1 MENFLLYFAKVNG
14 LIIAFYLL
22 YLVFLRKETFYVGN
36 RWYLVMGLVTA
47 IVLPLITFTKT
58 VWVDPEPISKYIEVV
73 PLVDDTTI
81 RTVSEEPIMDWSL
94 ILSSA
99 YTMVAILILL
109 KVGIEIASFFNKI
122 IKLNKQKDTNFTL
135 IYSNSAENPFSFF
148 KYIVINPTLF
158 SKEEYEHII
167 THERIHVKQFHSIDV
182 LISKVFCALFW
193 INPIIWLYRK
203 AMLQNLEFIADNHSL
218 EQIESK
224 YEYQKTLL
232 KVVANQQS
240 LSITNPFYQSLIKK
254 RIIMLHTNQS
264 HKKNTWKYATILP
277 VLVGFMLLFQI
288 ETIAQVKEG
297 NKEVSK
303 IEEVI
308 ASEGS
313 SSISAI
319 LTKNS
324 EDDVISGLQKIFS
337 KNKYKL
343 KISNVRRNKKGEIT
357 EIKLS
362 FDSGKTY
369 NQVLER
375 KSNKPINNIKIFI
388 NTDKDGNK
396 TCGFEEVNNDVAY
409 EESKSADGEEQVYLE
424 IDRNKNKDSKVTE
437 EHWSLDNMKKNGKE
451 VVLIING
458 KIKDVTK
465 KFKFSR
471 GEELGEMTEI
481 SSEEFEKKYNQK
493 ADKIKHYYYEVETVK
508 LNEKSTMAIAKRL
521 GSKDDEKNE
530 EKITFV
536 KSSSTNSIAPETIIY
551 LNDKV
556 ISKDEMYKVNPNT
569 IKSVDVKKG
578 KPNGEIKIV
587 TSYNY
592 TNKDPEILLNNKL
605 ISKDDLYKLDKNE
618 IESINIKNNNGEKLI
633 EIQKKNAKA
642 INDNSLKEVRYT
654 QGTDEAKQE
663 LSKAKIELEKAK
675 AEIEKAKAE
684 IEKSKVEL
692 QKAKIEIAKSRSK
705 NKKK

>member
-36 RWYLVMGLVTA
+36 RWYLLTGLVTS

-73 PLVDDTTI
+73 PLVDDTRI
-81 RTVSEEPIMDWSL
+81 RTITEEPMDWSL
-94 ILSSA
+94 ILSSTYA
-99 YTMVAILILL
+99 VVAILILL
-109 KVGIEIASFFNKI
+109 KVGIEIASFFDKI
-122 IKLNKQKDTNFTL
+122 VKLNKQKDTNFTL
-135 IYSNSAENPFSFF
+135 IYSNSTENPFSFF

-158 SKEEYEHII
+158 SKEEYEHIV

-203 AMLQNLEFIADNHSL
+203 AMLQNLEFIADNYSL

-297 NKEVSK
+297 NMEVSK

-324 EDDVISGLQKIFS
+324 EDDVLSGLERIFS
-337 KNKYKL
+337 NNQYKF

-357 EIKLS
+357 GIKLS

-375 KSNKPINNIKIFI
+375 KSNKPIDNIKIFI

-396 TCGFEEVNNDVAY
+396 TCGFEEVNNDIAY

-424 IDRNKNKDSKVTE
+424 IDRNNNNDSKVTE

-458 KIKDVTK
+458 KIKDATK
-465 KFKFSR
+465 KFKFKRS
-471 GEELGEMTEI
+471 EELGEMIEI

-493 ADKIKHYYYEVETVK
+493 ADKNKYYYEVEIVKK
-508 LNEKSTMAIAKRL
+508 LNNTSTLTK
-521 GSKDDEKNE
+521 
-530 EKITFV
+530 
-536 KSSSTNSIAPETIIY
+536 PEPTIY
-551 LNDKV
+551 LNDKE
-556 ISKDEMYKVNPNT
+556 ISKDEMEKINPKS
-569 IKSVDVKKG
+569 IKSIDIKKE
-578 KPNGEIKIV
+578 KSNLKIRMLSNIINLV
-587 TSYNY
+587 E
-592 TNKDPEILLNNKL
+592 DAEILLNKKV
-605 ISKDDLYKLDKNE
+605 ISYEDLNKLDKNE
-618 IESINIKNNNGEKLI
+618 IESINIKNNNGKKSI
-633 EIQKKNAKA
+633 EIQRKNAKT
-642 INDNSLKEVRYT
+642 IDDNNLK
-654 QGTDEAKQE
+654 
-663 LSKAKIELEKAK
+663 
-675 AEIEKAKAE
+675 
-684 IEKSKVEL
+684 
-692 QKAKIEIAKSRSK
+692 
-705 NKKK
+705 